1 MRLSERIIVDPVR
14 VEAARA
20 GDDAAVETLLRAAW
34 PHAYRIALSILRDP
48 AGAEDAAQNACAVM
62 LHALPR
68 LRAAEAFGA
77 WVYRI
82 VVREAFAVGRWLPQH
97 EPLVADALASS
108 TSLTDAE
115 VRVDVLSALGK
126 LSPNER
132 AAIALHYYA
141 DLKSADIA
149 EILEMP
155 DSTVRYH
162 LMHARRKLEALLDGH
177 RPAYSLPGALHAAD

>member
-1 MRLSERIIVDPVR
+1 MRLSERIIVDPAR
-14 VEAARA
+14 VEAALA
-20 GDDAAVETLLRAAW
+20 GDDAAIEALLRAAW

-48 AGAEDAAQNACAVM
+48 VCAEDAAQNACAVM

-82 VVREAFAVGRWLPQH
+82 VVREAFALGRRLPQH
-97 EPLVADALASS
+97 EPLAADALASGS
-108 TSLTDAE
+108 CLTDAE
-115 VRVDVLSALGK
+115 VRIDVLSALGK
-126 LSPNER
+126 LSPNEC
-132 AAIALHYYA
+132 AAVALHYYA
-141 DLKSADIA
+141 DLTSADIA

-162 LMHARRKLEALLDGH
+162 LMRARRKLEALLDGH
-177 RPAYSLPGALHAAD
+177 RPAYSLRGALHVVD